1 MGWFKKIRKFGHKV
15 GHDAKKLG
23 QKVSHTVT
31 KAVDFAEKK
40 ALPIAEKVAGGLK
53 KGLAMVEPL
62 VGTFAPELLP
72 EIEAGKRLAGMADK
86 GLKKAEKGI
95 ETVKKGQMK
104 AEAIV
109 KQASSGIQKGFRGD
123 IAGGMA
129 DITSAVGEAERANPL
144 KR

>member
-1 MGWFKKIRKFGHKV
+1 MGLFKNIRKFGQKM

-53 KGLAMVEPL
+53 KGLALAEPIAGVL
-62 VGTFAPELLP
+62 APELLP
-72 EIEAGKRLAGMADK
+72 EIEAGKRLAGLADK
-86 GLKKAEKGI
+86 GLKKAERGI

-109 KQASSGIQKGFRGD
+109 KQASSGVQKGFRGD
-123 IAGGMA
+123 FAGA
-129 DITSAVGEAERANPL
+129 RSDITSAVGEAERANPL